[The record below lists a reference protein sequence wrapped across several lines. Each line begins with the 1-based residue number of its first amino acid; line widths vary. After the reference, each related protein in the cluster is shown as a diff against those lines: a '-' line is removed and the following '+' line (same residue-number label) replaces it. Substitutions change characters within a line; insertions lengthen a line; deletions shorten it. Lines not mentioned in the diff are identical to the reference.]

1 MYSRATSTKRR
12 VAGEALLGRLDGRVE
27 YGVWQRFQDGSTVI
41 RLATDWSTTEDEVRR
56 LIDLL

>member
-12 VAGEALLGRLDGRVE
+12 VADEALLGRLDGRVE